1 MSITFLDH
9 YFLKDEKKYAW
20 VVQKLSRSVS
30 GAPHCMCIFKYKK
43 GKDQNSDEFEINTA
57 MLLYSVDNE
66 KSDFKLEVLFMIYNI
81 MSKQI

>member
-1 MSITFLDH
+1 
-9 YFLKDEKKYAW
+9 
-20 VVQKLSRSVS
+20 
-30 GAPHCMCIFKYKK
+30 MCIFKYKK

-81 MSKQI
+81 MSKHIGSYKSRRTYIYTFNINDFHSTK